1 MKNEKI
7 KPSISY
13 KSKRF
18 DKLDFSTKKISTFQ
32 AMITNTILAIQQY
45 KTRDIIG
52 ASELNVCIQGLE
64 GLYSE
69 LNILKVMINSNE
81 KHIDFDEILTR
92 LQKINN
98 ELSSIFRNFG
108 TNNIEDLIA
117 VAFASDFIK
126 KTITDENKY
135 KYELIKKYV
144 HPISYKALTW
154 KDGDGNNKKH
164 LAKNRIVEDFMIVE
178 SAQNFEC
185 FDLA

>member
-7 KPSISY
+7 KPPLSH

-18 DKLDFSTKKISTFQ
+18 DKLDFSTKKILTFQ
-32 AMITNTILAIQQY
+32 AMITNTILAIQRY
-45 KTRDIIG
+45 KTKDIIG

-64 GLYSE
+64 GLYTE
-69 LNILKVMINSNE
+69 LNILKIMVESNE

-108 TNNIEDLIA
+108 THNIEDLIV

-126 KTITDENKY
+126 KTITEENKD
-135 KYELIKKYV
+135 KYELIEKYV
-144 HPISYKALTW
+144 HPISYKALAW
-154 KDGDGNNKKH
+154 KDK
-164 LAKNRIVEDFMIVE
+164 LI
-178 SAQNFEC
+178 S
-185 FDLA
+185 